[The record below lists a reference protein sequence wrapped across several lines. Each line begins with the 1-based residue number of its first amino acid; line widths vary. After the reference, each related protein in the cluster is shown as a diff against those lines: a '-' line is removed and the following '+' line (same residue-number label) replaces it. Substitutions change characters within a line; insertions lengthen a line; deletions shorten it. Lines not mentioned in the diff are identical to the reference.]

1 MQNKTNE
8 KDAWREKMSE
18 KIEHINW
25 HLKKGFTNVNFGR
38 KTLWIYS
45 RKHLLKYQH
54 SNEKRALFTP
64 KNLLVNMP
72 FVFCVFRSEM
82 MMTKRERDGN
92 KSPESHLHKGSKTKA
107 LHIAQYSLSGH
118 KAQVK

>member
-1 MQNKTNE
+1 
-8 KDAWREKMSE
+8 MSG

-25 HLKKGFTNVNFGR
+25 HLKKGLRMLILDERLCEFIHANICLNISIRMR
-38 KTLWIYS
+38 KG
-45 RKHLLKYQH
+45 
-54 SNEKRALFTP
+54 ALFTP
-64 KNLLVNMP
+64 ENLLVNMP

-82 MMTKRERDGN
+82 MMTKREKERDGN
-92 KSPESHLHKGSKTKA
+92 NSPESHLHKGSKTKA